1 MPVSKNRRKNKKQS
15 PLALVNRAGPA
26 PVAEPKPLPPLPDR
40 RAMEGIMAK
49 LTGGLFADDEFD
61 DGGEGGNAP
70 RRAQELMYDAWDA
83 GTKRE
88 RIALAKRALEISDT
102 CADAHVMLA
111 QEGAKNDIEAKR
123 HYEAGV
129 AAGEKALGARAF
141 EEDIGHFWGILETRP
156 YMRARAGLAECLWA
170 QGERGGAIAHLQ
182 DMLRLNPGDNQGLR
196 YTLAGWL
203 LAVHDHEALE
213 KLIEVYDDDA
223 GAEWTY
229 SKTLLAFR
237 LHGPSPQAN
246 AALKTAWTR
255 NAFVPDLL
263 IGARKIPR
271 RIAEFYSPGSKEEA
285 VFYVLANQENWSATE
300 GALQWLH
307 DATRNLLP
315 PTKKHR

>member
-1 MPVSKNRRKNKKQS
+1 LAAICSTRRKK
-15 PLALVNRAGPA
+15 G
-26 PVAEPKPLPPLPDR
+26 
-40 RAMEGIMAK
+40 
-49 LTGGLFADDEFD
+49 DD
-61 DGGEGGNAP
+61 AP

-83 GTKRE
+83 DTKRE
-88 RIALAKRALEISDT
+88 RIALAKRALEISDS

-111 QEGAKNDIEAKR
+111 QEAAKNDIEARR

-129 AAGEKALGARAF
+129 AAGEKALGAKAF
-141 EEDIGHFWGILETRP
+141 EEDVGHFWGILETRP
-156 YMRARAGLAECLWA
+156 YMRARAGLAQCLWE
-170 QGERGGAIAHLQ
+170 QGERSGAIAHLQ

-213 KLIEVYDDDA
+213 KLFEAYDDDA
-223 GAEWTY
+223 GAEWAY
-229 SKTLLAFR
+229 SKALLAFR
-237 LHGPSPQAN
+237 QHGPSPRAK

-271 RIAEFYSPGSKEEA
+271 RIVEYYSLGSKEEA
-285 VFYVLANQENWSATE
+285 VFYALANQENWSATE

-307 DATRNLLP
+307 DATRNLPP

>member
-1 MPVSKNRRKNKKQS
+1 MPVSRNRRKNKKRS
-15 PLALVNRAGPA
+15 PLTLVKKAGPA
-26 PVAEPKPLPPLPDR
+26 PMADQKPLPPLPHR

-49 LTGGLFADDEFD
+49 LTGGLFAEDSFGDA
-61 DGGEGGNAP
+61 GEGEDAL

-88 RIALAKRALEISDT
+88 RIALAKQALEISDL
-102 CADAHVMLA
+102 CADAHVLLA
-111 QEGAKNDIEAKR
+111 EEAAKNTIEARR

-129 AAGEKALGARAF
+129 AAGEKALGAETF
-141 EEDIGHFWGILETRP
+141 EQNVGHFWGILETRP
-156 YMRARAGLAECLWA
+156 YMRARAGLAECLWE
-170 QGERGGAIAHLQ
+170 QGERDGAIAHLQ

-196 YTLAGWL
+196 HILAGWL

-213 KLIEVYDDDA
+213 KLIEAYDDDA
-223 GAEWTY
+223 FAEWAY

-237 LHGPSPQAN
+237 LHGPSPQAK
-246 AALKTAWTR
+246 AALKTAWSR

-271 RIAEFYSPGSKEEA
+271 RVADYFGLGSKEEA
-285 VFYVLANQENWSATE
+285 ALYVLTNKENWSATE

-307 DATRNLLP
+307 DATRNLPP